1 MEQLSEQLYKLF
13 VEELSDLNRG
23 LTPNRKRINK
33 MKFICQVLV
42 FLRYVDLP
50 NRDLLQIIN
59 TVAPL

>member
-33 MKFICQVLV
+33 MKVICQVLV